1 MLHFDDRHEDD
12 AHDDDKPVGR
22 LLTRREVMKILGA
35 GTAAALIAPA
45 TPFGSAFPLAAATCV
60 AKPELDEGPYF
71 VDPVLK
77 RSDIRSDSTT
87 GTLTPGLPLAL
98 AFNISQIA
106 NGACTPLPGATVDIW
121 QCDALGRYSGFSDG
135 RQGFDTLGQNFL
147 RGVQETGAAG
157 QAAFT
162 TIYPGWYRGRAVHIH
177 VKIRTTTPGG
187 AYEFTTQL
195 FFDDALTDT
204 VHAQPPYAA
213 HGERDR
219 TNARDG
225 IFQSGDKTVLNVS
238 NRDGGYAAT
247 FDLALDLSDAA
258 AGRPDGGRGGRGR
271 GRGRSGDRENV

>member
-1 MLHFDDRHEDD
+1 MLHFDD
-12 AHDDDKPVGR
+12 DDDKPVGR

-35 GTAAALIAPA
+35 GGAAALIAPA
-45 TPFGSAFPLAAATCV
+45 MPFGSALTLGAATCV

-71 VDPVLK
+71 VDPVLE
-77 RSDIRSDSTT
+77 RSDIRSDSTSRT
-87 GTLTPGLPLAL
+87 VMPGAPLAL
-98 AFNISQIA
+98 AFNISQLA
-106 NGACTPLPGATVDIW
+106 NGACTALPNATVDIW
-121 QCDALGRYSGFSDG
+121 QCDAAGRYSGFSDG

-147 RGVQETGAAG
+147 RGVQDTGPAG

-187 AYEFTTQL
+187 TYEFTTQL
-195 FFDDALTDT
+195 FFDDALTDV
-204 VHAQPPYAA
+204 VHTQPPYAA
-213 HGERDR
+213 HGHRDR

-238 NRDGGYAAT
+238 KRDAGYAAT
-247 FDLALDLSDAA
+247 FDLALDLSDGA

-271 GRGRSGDRENV
+271 GRGRGQRGEIENV

>member
-1 MLHFDDRHEDD
+1 MGMAQFDE
-12 AHDDDKPVGR
+12 HDDDTPVGR

-35 GTAAALIAPA
+35 GSAAALIAPA
-45 TPFGSAFPLAAATCV
+45 TPFGRAFSLGAATCA
-60 AKPELDEGPYF
+60 AKPEFEEGPYF
-71 VDPVLK
+71 VDPVLA

-87 GTLTPGLPLAL
+87 GAVTPGAPLEL
-98 AFNISQIA
+98 AFNISQLA

-121 QCDALGRYSGFSDG
+121 QCDAAGRYSGFSDG
-135 RQGFDTLGQNFL
+135 RQGSDTLGQNFL
-147 RGVQETGAAG
+147 RGVQQTDRAG

-177 VKIRTTTPGG
+177 LKIRTPTPGG

-195 FFDDALTDT
+195 FFDDALTDS

-213 HGERDR
+213 RGQRDR

-225 IFQSGDKTVLNVS
+225 IFQSGDKTVLDVS
-238 NRDGGYAAT
+238 KRDAGYAAT

-258 AGRPDGGRGGRGR
+258 TGRPDGRRGGRGR
-271 GRGRSGDRENV
+271 GRSSEIENV